1 MASNPKKLL
10 QKIFATNRRIL
21 VNQSISSIQIDK
33 SWRKI
38 LVVGAGNDPYRDLF
52 DDLAVYVRLDIVVK
66 KEIVDVVADAHNLPF
81 DSDTFDC
88 IMAIEVFEHLEK
100 PDLFIDEAYR
110 VLKSSKSIF
119 LSIPFMFHEHGDPYD
134 FSRPT
139 KFTLEKYCKN
149 FSKLEIHPQGSR
161 IHVILDI
168 ISTTKSLFGLFRF
181 LRIFNHFVCL
191 FKFKT
196 KTKTTAPSGYF
207 IKATK

>member
-21 VNQSISSIQIDK
+21 VNQSISSIEINK

-52 DDLAVYVRLDIVVK
+52 DDLDLYVRLDIVVK
-66 KEIVDVVADAHNLPF
+66 KGIVDVVADAHNLPF
-81 DSDTFDC
+81 QADSFDC
-88 IMAIEVFEHLEK
+88 IMAIEVFEHLEN
-100 PDLFIDEAYR
+100 PDLFINEAYR

-134 FSRPT
+134 FVRPT
-139 KFTLEKYCKN
+139 KFLLEKYCKN
-149 FSKLEIHPQGSR
+149 FSKLEILSQGSR
-161 IHVILDI
+161 IHIILDF
-168 ISTTKSLFGLFRF
+168 ISTSKSFFGLLRF

-191 FKFKT
+191 FKSKSHT
-196 KTKTTAPSGYF
+196 SAPSGYF